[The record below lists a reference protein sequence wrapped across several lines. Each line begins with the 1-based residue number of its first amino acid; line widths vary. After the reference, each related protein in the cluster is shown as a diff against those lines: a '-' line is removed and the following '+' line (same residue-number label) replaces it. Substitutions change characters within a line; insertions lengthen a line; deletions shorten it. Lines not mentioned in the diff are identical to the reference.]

1 MSSVNSP
8 TAASRTAD
16 PDLDPAAFWPAWDDF
31 FAAVRRVRGRAARED
46 GLTISQYHLL
56 CAVERGPEASLREL
70 AESVGASGPTVTRM
84 LTSLQRSGVIERAA
98 PARGSRRVCVALT
111 VRGQELLR
119 EKRAV
124 IDARRATV
132 YASLTA
138 EERTQLQRLLP
149 RLAEALD
156 AL

>member
-1 MSSVNSP
+1 MSTASGSSVASP
-8 TAASRTAD
+8 TD
-16 PDLDPAAFWPAWDDF
+16 DVDPAGFWPAWDEF

-46 GLTISQYHLL
+46 GLTISQFHLL
-56 CAVERGPEASLREL
+56 CAVERAPEAGLRDL
-70 AESVGASGPTVTRM
+70 AAAVGASAPTVTRM
-84 LTSLQRSGVIERAA
+84 LTSLERTGVIERAA
-98 PARGSRRVCVALT
+98 ALSGQRRVCVALT
-111 VRGQELLR
+111 PRGQELLR

-124 IDARRATV
+124 MDARRASV

-138 EERTQLQRLLP
+138 EERAQLQRLLP